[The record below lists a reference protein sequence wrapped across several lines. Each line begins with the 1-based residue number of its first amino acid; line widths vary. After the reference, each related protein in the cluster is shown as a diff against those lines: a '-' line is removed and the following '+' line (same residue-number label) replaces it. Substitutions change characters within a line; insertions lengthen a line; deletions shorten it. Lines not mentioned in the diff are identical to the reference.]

1 MDLSSN
7 DRLFSTNVSRSVS
20 RLSDVRI
27 LRLDNNY
34 LDAIPFDILQ
44 SVNDTLESVNLTLN
58 TFVEVNARDIP
69 IMANLRSLILDV
81 CRIKS
86 VDKVR
91 MFE

>member
-34 LDAIPFDILQ
+34 LDTIPFDILQ

>member
-7 DRLFSTNVSRSVS
+7 DRLFSTNVSRSVR